1 MKKIVIAIDYD
12 PTAQK
17 VAESGFEL
25 GKAMNAEIT
34 LIHVV
39 ADEVYYASNVYDPI
53 MGFTGYINTSF
64 LSTDTNDR
72 LIESSQNLLNNIKT
86 HLRDESIQTIVVE
99 GDFAKAILEYA
110 KNSHTDII
118 VLGSHSKKWLEKIT
132 MGSVTEEVLSKTA
145 IPLFIVPTKKQ

>member
-1 MKKIVIAIDYD
+1 MKKILIAIDYD

-39 ADEVYYASNVYDPI
+39 ADEVYYTSTLYDPI
-53 MGFTGYINTSF
+53 MGFPGYINTSL
-64 LSTDTNDR
+64 LSTDANDS

-86 HLRDESIQTIVVE
+86 HLRDDRVQTIVVE

-110 KNSHTDII
+110 KNSNTDVI